1 MADCEKYIEQISAL
15 VDGELDP
22 RQEAELRA
30 HIDSCPDCRRV
41 YDAFSAISG
50 ALGEELAEPPEM
62 LAKGVMFKIK
72 ASKGKGAERRF
83 SFGRF
88 TAIAACA
95 AVIIFAAARFMPFL
109 GAGNSAPPPAS
120 AYSANAGGTPDQESA
135 SDIRVPYAD
144 VDPSVPPTNITEPT
158 GGESEGDSTAP
169 KFQDEESVTQFGNGL
184 SELPDLTN
192 SYVPSVLSDE
202 LTQLLCNN
210 SLALYRGRPSP
221 VDIREFSELPYY
233 TITDQTQATEL
244 LTLLGQP
251 QEPVEEEP
259 LLPNGDPLV
268 TISILVDKTQDP
280 EAKDRFLAI
289 WSTDKGLVCLLTG
302 DNEDVLFNANGD
314 MTALQEFLRK
324 LTPES

>member
-30 HIDSCPDCRRV
+30 HIGSCPDCRRV

-72 ASKGKGAERRF
+72 VSQGKGAGRRF

-88 TAIAACA
+88 TAIAACF

-120 AYSANAGGTPDQESA
+120 AYSANVGGTPEQAAE
-135 SDIRVPYAD
+135 SDIRVPDTD
-144 VDPSVPPTNITEPT
+144 VDLDVPPANITEPT
-158 GGESEGDSTAP
+158 GGESEGDNTAP

-202 LTQLLCNN
+202 LNQLLVNN
-210 SLALYRGRPSP
+210 SLALYSGRPSP
-221 VDIREFSELPYY
+221 VDIRDLSELPYY
-233 TITDQTQATEL
+233 TITDQAEATEL
-244 LTLLGQP
+244 LTLLGHP
-251 QEPVEEEP
+251 QEPVDEEP
-259 LLPNGDPLV
+259 LLPDGDPLV
-268 TISILVDKTQDP
+268 TISILVDKTQDA

-302 DNEDVLFNANGD
+302 GNEDVLFNANGD
-314 MTALQEFLRK
+314 MDALQKFLSK
-324 LTPES
+324 LAPAS